1 MPTLIVVAHGTRSP
15 TGQAQIRDLVAR
27 VARRRPG
34 LDVRLCYA
42 DVQQPRIAE
51 VAQQTPGAVV
61 VPLLLSAGY
70 HVRVDIADAVAG
82 RDIPVSRPLGPDD
95 VLRDSLLRRL
105 PPASA
110 AMPVDAV
117 VLAAA
122 GSSDSAWRAD
132 VEALA
137 ADLEYRTN
145 AALSPRSPVRHRHPL
160 PPGLERP
167 DQPTRFR
174 DGEPE
179 SSTGRRGDTLTVDN
193 PRTPV
198 RIGYVSG
205 PGPRVADVVAELR
218 QGGARRVA
226 IAAYLLADG
235 LFYRRLGETGAD
247 HVTPPLCLDPVVT
260 ELVLRRFDEVV
271 ATASAQRLGSAPR
284 G

>member
-15 TGQAQIRDLVAR
+15 AGQAQIRDLVAR

-42 DVQQPRIAE
+42 DVQEPRIAE

-70 HVRVDIADAVAG
+70 HVRVDIANAVAG
-82 RDIPVSRPLGPDD
+82 RDIPVSRPLGPDA
-95 VLRDSLLRRL
+95 VLRDSLHRHL
-105 PPASA
+105 PPA
-110 AMPVDAV
+110 DAV
-117 VLAAA
+117 VLTAA
-122 GSSDSAWRAD
+122 GSSDPTWRAD
-132 VEALA
+132 VEALSI
-137 ADLEYRTN
+137 DLGYRMN
-145 AALSPRSPVRHRHPL
+145 AASSPRSPVRHRHPL
-160 PPGLERP
+160 PPGVERRE
-167 DQPTRFR
+167 QPTRFR

-179 SSTGRRGDTLTVDN
+179 SSTGTRGDTLIVDN

-226 IAAYLLADG
+226 VAAYLLADG

-247 HVTPPLCLDPVVT
+247 HVTPPLCLDPAVT

-271 ATASAQRLGSAPR
+271 ATASASAPR
-284 G
+284 LGAALRR